1 LIFVNG
7 YQRGNKAKKTVSQ
20 ACVLQCNKEVNEMNV
35 ILLETVGK
43 LGNLGDQVVVK
54 AGYGRNY
61 LIPFGKAVPATKA
74 NVASLAVRREELEA
88 NAAKL
93 LSEAEN
99 RAEAMRELTVT
110 IMTKAS
116 DGGKL
121 FGSVGTRDIA
131 EAVTASGHRLD
142 KSEVRLTEGYL
153 RRTGS
158 YAITVQFHTDVMVDI
173 NLVIASE

>member
-1 LIFVNG
+1 
-7 YQRGNKAKKTVSQ
+7 
-20 ACVLQCNKEVNEMNV
+20 MNI

-74 NVASLAVRREELEA
+74 NVASFTVRRAELEA
-88 NAAKL
+88 NATKL
-93 LSEAEN
+93 LSEAKN
-99 RAEAMRELTVT
+99 RAEAIRELTVT
-110 IMTKAS
+110 IITKAS

-121 FGSVGTRDIA
+121 FGSVGIRDIA
-131 EAVTASGHRLD
+131 EAVTATGHQLD
-142 KSEVRLTEGYL
+142 KSEIRLTEGIL

-158 YAITVQFHTDVMVDI
+158 YVITLQFHTDVMVDI
-173 NLVIASE
+173 NLVIAGE